1 MFTRSIRSTT
11 IVLSLLISSVSLKAQ
26 TTIQTTFDCTFQ
38 EQLAAKEIRKYIYQ
52 RTDTLLE
59 IIESNYLPAEG
70 DVILLA
76 QDEHPL
82 IKDLEREVRKTTSG
96 YEFVIKTIPVNNR
109 NVLVISGSD
118 CQAILYGAY
127 RFAEHLGVRF
137 DLSGDII
144 PDEKIP
150 FDITGFDEMAKP
162 LLETRGIQPFHDF
175 YTGPDFWST
184 SDYVSIISQLPKLG
198 MNFIGLHTYP
208 TWSTTEEQKRDIRQ
222 GPEPTVWIGLEEDIN
237 EDGTVNWSYPA
248 FYAHTHRPY
257 RIWGND
263 TLGTGFFHAGADQ
276 LFEQNKFGS
285 EVFDESIPVDLKS
298 SNAVFNKTGMM
309 FGIAFTH
316 ARNLNVKT
324 SIGTELPLGLEPKGN
339 SVLYDWL
346 RVMPPGLQK
355 RLEVRDTH
363 PADPDVIKEV
373 YKGIFTRIMK
383 THPLDYYWLWS
394 WEVWSL
400 HDPVTQKQIEA
411 FKQDITIAH
420 EALQE
425 LGNPFQLGLAGW
437 ILGTDENPA
446 EFDEILPPSAPF
458 FGLWDEA
465 SGFQYLGENR
475 VKWPATWLEEDW
487 GIIQPQLE
495 LHRIYNDIKAAVDK
509 DCNGMIAKHWRTRVL
524 GGNTGSMKDLLWT
537 YIKTGSEFS
546 DEFPESRMNWIDDFY
561 LDWATQMFG
570 PEAGDS
576 IALIFASLDK
586 SGEPGEPG
594 AVPHI
599 SGWDTELD
607 DGNGAPGAIEPNDE
621 LWSSI
626 KHRYDFVADL
636 EALRPKINGK
646 GNLER
651 FDYWLNTMQILKLM
665 GEYGCV
671 RFQFEEAM
679 EQERWI
685 QALEHRK
692 SLARLFE
699 KIMTLE
705 IEKAT
710 NVTDYGEIVNLEI
723 LNWQQLIVK
732 KWDEIL
738 IQGLGN
744 DIPADAN
751 PSREYSGQAC
761 IKVTTRQTQIYLG
774 NSLNLKVVIVGDHS
788 DPVLKWRS
796 LGSENYQSV
805 PLNHIANGVYHVTI
819 PDPETDFEYF
829 IVSDSGSESLYYPAS
844 APEINHAVIVQDSSN
859 TIYTATER

>member
-1 MFTRSIRSTT
+1 MITRNIRLTA
-11 IVLSLLISSVSLKAQ
+11 IVLSLLISIVSLKSQ
-26 TTIQTTFDCTFQ
+26 TLIQTTRDCTFS

-59 IIESNYLPAEG
+59 IIESNYLPDKG

-76 QDEHPL
+76 QDGHPL
-82 IKDLEREVRKTTSG
+82 VKQLQKEIRETASRG
-96 YEFVIKTIPVNNR
+96 EFIIKTIQDNNR
-109 NVLVISGSD
+109 DVLVISGFD
-118 CQAILYGAY
+118 YQAVLYGAY
-127 RFAEHLGVRF
+127 RFAEHLGVRY

-144 PDEKIP
+144 PDEKIAL
-150 FDITGFDEMAKP
+150 DISGFDEMAKT

-175 YTGPDFWST
+175 YSGPDFWST
-184 SDYVSIISQLPKLG
+184 TDYISIISQLPKLG

-208 TWSTTEEQKRDIRQ
+208 TWSTTEENKQDVRQ

-237 EDGTVNWSYPA
+237 KDGSVNWSYPA
-248 FYAHTHRPY
+248 FYAHTHRPF

-276 LFEQNKFGS
+276 LFEKEQFGS
-285 EVFDESIPVDLKS
+285 EVFDESIPDDLQS
-298 SNAVFNKTGMM
+298 SNAVFNKTGKM
-309 FGIAFTH
+309 FDIAFTH

-324 SIGTELPLGLEPKGN
+324 CIGTELPLGLEPKGN
-339 SVLYDWL
+339 AVLYNWL
-346 RVMPPGLQK
+346 RVMPPGLQN
-355 RLEVRDTH
+355 RLEMMDK
-363 PADPDVIKEV
+363 DPVDPNVIKEV
-373 YKGIFTRIMK
+373 YRGIFTRIMK

-394 WEVWSL
+394 WEVWSM
-400 HDPVTQKQIEA
+400 HDPVTRKHIEA
-411 FKQDITIAH
+411 FKHDITIAH
-420 EALQE
+420 DALQE

-446 EFDEILPPSAPF
+446 EFDNILPPSAPF

-465 SGFQYLGENR
+465 SGFEYLSSNR

-509 DCNGMIAKHWRTRVL
+509 DCNGMIAKHWRTRVM

-537 YIKTGSEFS
+537 YTKTRSEFS

-561 LDWATQMFG
+561 IDWATHMFG

-576 IALIFASLDK
+576 IAMIFASLDK

-594 AVPHI
+594 AVPHV

-607 DGNGAPGAIEPNDE
+607 DGNGAPGAIEANDE
-621 LWSSI
+621 SWTSI
-626 KHRYDFVADL
+626 KHRYDFVGNL
-636 EALRPKINGK
+636 ESLRSKIKGK

-651 FDYWLNTMQILKLM
+651 FDYWLKTMQILKLM

-671 RFQFEEAM
+671 RFQFEQAM
-679 EQERWI
+679 EEEQWTE
-685 QALEHRK
+685 ALEHRR

-710 NVTDYGEIVNLEI
+710 NVTDYGEIINLEI
-723 LNWQQLIVK
+723 LNWQQLIVQ
-732 KWDEIL
+732 KWDETL
-738 IQGLGN
+738 IEGLGN
-744 DIPADAN
+744 DLPADAN
-751 PSREYSGQAC
+751 PSKEYSGQAS

-774 NSLNLKVVIVGDHS
+774 SSLNLRVVIVGNHCQ
-788 DPVLKWRS
+788 PVLKWRS
-796 LGSENYQSV
+796 LGSENYQTV
-805 PLNHIANGVYHVTI
+805 PLDHIAKGVYNVTI
-819 PDPETDFEYF
+819 SDPEADFEYY
-829 IVSDSGSESLYYPAS
+829 IVADSGSETLFYPAS
-844 APEINHAVIVQDSSN
+844 APEINHAVIVQ
-859 TIYTATER
+859 AK